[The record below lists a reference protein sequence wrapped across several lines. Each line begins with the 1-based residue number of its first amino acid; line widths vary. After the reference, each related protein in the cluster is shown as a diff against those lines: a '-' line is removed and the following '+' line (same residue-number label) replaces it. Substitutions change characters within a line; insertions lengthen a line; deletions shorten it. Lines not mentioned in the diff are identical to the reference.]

1 MGKQI
6 FVRPAARADIRE
18 AAAHYRSDS
27 GLGIALAFTDQLQRL
42 MVGMAGGHES
52 GSPRIADA
60 VALPGL
66 RVWRVPRF
74 PLLVIALERED
85 RFDLIRVLH
94 AKRDLPQDFPF

>member
-1 MGKQI
+1 MPFKVI
-6 FVRPAARADIRE
+6 PSHENFASRDYYF
-18 AAAHYRSDS
+18 YR
-27 GLGIALAFTDQLQRL
+27 FRVTDDHWSRKKGW